1 VNHTT
6 ALAGNERVPGRR
18 HCAVRCL
25 AFALAVPLLSVV
37 RPAAATDPALER
49 QIAVLEAR
57 VQQQLALVKTRPRK
71 KFIGASAV
79 EEPYA
84 SYVKEVRGIVARASG
99 WAAAENRRAM
109 VSLAISTDGMLQSV
123 ELDRTTGSV
132 ALDLALRE
140 SVLSAAHFPPF
151 PRAVRERADVL
162 VVTLQIP
169 DPVDLTISGHAASVQ
184 PGANPCE
191 LPFSEMIDSRAAS
204 VSVAGSPA
212 AAPRVSHSQHF
223 QHFQLG
229 DAQNTAPGIS
239 PENDRRFNYRSR
251 YLVANLDTRDA
262 GGQCKGLEETYPLID
277 PARPD
282 FESFPE
288 LQDPETLEHFI
299 RDVQGAAP
307 RRGYFAA
314 PTAKKPVVRMGG
326 TSYCIGQTISL
337 CEIRQGQPIEVARL
351 GTSSLLSNSGPGRY
365 FYVPMNTI
373 VVKSWMEN
381 RKYTPADARRD
392 AALGGIS
399 ESQRS
404 GVLLSR
410 YQPEDIAWVM
420 PNFMQW
426 LPVAGF
432 VHDNTVKGLHEL
444 SRGETRINNLGAPVS
459 HGCLRLTRYGAVL
472 ARWWTPR
479 GAKLFIHYTNAG
491 YRETP

>member
-1 VNHTT
+1 MNHTT
-6 ALAGNERVPGRR
+6 ALAGNERGPGRR
-18 HCAVRCL
+18 HGVAPRLAFVLAVLLLSAVRL
-25 AFALAVPLLSVV
+25 
-37 RPAAATDPALER
+37 AAATDPALEQ

-57 VQQQLALVKTRPRK
+57 VQQQLALAKNRPRK
-71 KFIGASAV
+71 KFIGGGAQ
-79 EEPYA
+79 EGPYA
-84 SYVKEVRGIVARASG
+84 DYVRKALAIVARAPG
-99 WAAAENRRAM
+99 LAAAGNRRAM
-109 VSLAISTDGMLQSV
+109 VSLAITADGMLQSV
-123 ELDRTTGSV
+123 ELERTTGSA

-140 SVLSAAHFPPF
+140 SVRSAAQFPPF
-151 PRAVRERADVL
+151 PQAVRERADVL

-169 DPVDLTISGHAASVQ
+169 DPVDPIISGHEASAQ
-184 PGANPCE
+184 AGANPCE
-191 LPFSEMIDSRAAS
+191 LPFSEMIDLRAAS

-212 AAPRVSHSQHF
+212 AAPRVSRF

-239 PENDRRFNYRSR
+239 PEDDRRYNYRSR
-251 YLVANLDTRDA
+251 YLVADLDTRGS
-262 GGQCKGLEETYPLID
+262 GGQCKGLEERYPLID
-277 PARPD
+277 PAHPD

-288 LQDPETLEHFI
+288 LQDPETREHFI
-299 RDVQGAAP
+299 RDVQGVAP
-307 RRGYFAA
+307 RHGYFAA

-326 TSYCIGQTISL
+326 TPYCIGQTVSL
-337 CEIRQGQPIEVARL
+337 CEIRRGQPVEIARL
-351 GTSSLLSNSGPGRY
+351 GTSSLLSNSGPDRH

-381 RKYTPADARRD
+381 RKYTSADARRD

-399 ESQRS
+399 EWQRS

-426 LPVAGF
+426 LPAAGF
-432 VHDNTVKGLHEL
+432 GHDNTVKGLHEL
-444 SRGETRINNLGAPVS
+444 SRGETRINNLGSPVS

-479 GAKLFIHYTNAG
+479 GAKLFIHYTTAG
-491 YRETP
+491 YRERP